1 MENPLFAKVNCLPF
15 LSPISFSLSP
25 SLFPSSTPQIPLPS
39 PPSTQL
45 PASNEQNQSLCSR
58 RGRAVSVRP
67 WGGVLR
73 SLCGAVR
80 GAAEKFHPRSLDC
93 CLPTSLSG
101 KELRA
106 GEQGQPQGPVVA
118 GLRSRSSSGPRS
130 CVAPRHL
137 TSSQFLHLQS
147 ENQSAQSCD
156 EKTLVRAVERFLPT
170 GHPGHSADTSAVRP

>member
-15 LSPISFSLSP
+15 LSPISFSLS
-25 SLFPSSTPQIPLPS
+25 SFSFIDSSDS
-39 PPSTQL
+39 SAFSSFH
-45 PASNEQNQSLCSR
+45 PASCQQ
-58 RGRAVSVRP
+58 RGEPEPLLSQGKGSECP
-67 WGGVLR
+67 PLGGVLR

-93 CLPTSLSG
+93 CLPTGLSG

-106 GEQGQPQGPVVA
+106 GEQGQPQGPVA
-118 GLRSRSSSGPRS
+118 GLGSHSSSRPRS

-156 EKTLVRAVERFLPT
+156 EKTLVRAVERFLPA
-170 GHPGHSADTSAVRP
+170 GHPGHSADTSAVWP